1 MFCNELVR
9 AGAFALKRTKLKQ
22 KLRHKRALKMRA
34 DEGAVAILPHSA
46 DLPQLAGAQ

>member
-9 AGAFALKRTKLKQ
+9 VSATDLKRTKLKQ
-22 KLRHKRALKMRA
+22 KLRHKRALMMRA
-34 DEGAVAILPHSA
+34 DDGAVAILLHSA